1 MSSSSRPSPPPL
13 RTATMHIALAIVFVI
28 ISVTFTADVRALD
41 VQTVINSPLLTE
53 KISTNR
59 TIKVDIN
66 GDGEFKS
73 VQAAID
79 SVPEGNSH
87 WVIIHVRKGVYRL
100 YNIFNHICLCMRSL

>member
-1 MSSSSRPSPPPL
+1 
-13 RTATMHIALAIVFVI
+13 MHIALAIVFVI